1 MPTDV
6 IIDPSTGQIYWND
19 STGSPQSISIKG
31 DAVNAISFVG
41 YSGSFSPGSTPA
53 GASTLVTVNDNS
65 GTDALVPGTSGF
77 NLGSSTLRW
86 NTFATNANLS
96 GTLVVSDNTISASLL
111 TGSARFNGGIAISGN
126 ASIGQSLNFYN
137 TAATFYT
144 GFRAGTISANTLY
157 TLPTAFPSSASVL
170 QSDTSGTLS
179 WVGSIGTAT
188 TAANINV
195 VSATTSANHPVLF
208 TPATGTAS
216 GAAIST
222 EPTFVYNP
230 NTDILSVSG
239 LAVTATTA
247 STDSGTGA
255 LRVAGGV
262 GISGSL
268 YVDNSS
274 SIIAS
279 FKTNTND
286 FGYIDIQNRNS
297 GTTANSQLIIRNN
310 DGNNTVLIG
319 IGSTNETF
327 INSFNGSNI
336 PRGFGYIIGNS
347 GGIVFNSNV
356 GGLSVGAGSTLILFA
371 KGPGHRLTLSGT
383 GLSIFANIPSTSTTT
398 GGLTLTG
405 GAGIGGSIFGGS
417 TISAADNIEIKS
429 GKELRL
435 NNSGNTFYTGIKAGA
450 NTSNT
455 TYTFP
460 VAFPGAGTS
469 VLQSDTSGTLS
480 WVGVVGTATTATNVA
495 VNLVGNAN
503 VFHSVLLT
511 PTISSAGSAISGN
524 GTLTY
529 NALTDIL
536 STPGLAVTS
545 GAIST
550 STTSGAFQVKGGIG
564 ITGNAF
570 IGGTI
575 NVASP
580 ITIPNGGTN
589 ASSFGQSAGFVYYD
603 GANVRLL
610 AASGATINYSNGY
623 YQFDNRVYATSFFAG
638 GSQMPN
644 GSGVAGRVTI
654 WSGNNTIGS
663 DAEFTYDS
671 TTNTLT
677 VLGNIIGIG
686 FTASGIAST
695 STVNSTT
702 VNTGGLIVS
711 GGAGVAKSVSIG
723 GYLQLFNSNNYT
735 SFVSASTA
743 NTVYTLP
750 PTSPATGSSVL
761 QSTSAGVM
769 SWVPAS
775 SGGVATGA
783 ANRMAYYSTAGTA
796 VTDTYGF
803 EYSSSGTAQTI
814 NIFGGAAIGSTIFTV
829 STTGSTNIKVGI
841 GVSNPQ
847 FELEVNGEISAT
859 NKSFVIN
866 HPTKSGMKLRY
877 GSLEGPENGVYVRG
891 ISTSHIIDLPD
902 YWLGLVDYNTITVHL
917 TPIGKNNSHYFLKC
931 EDNKVYIGISL
942 FKKINCF
949 YSIWAERKDIPKLT
963 VEY

>member
-77 NLGSSTLRW
+77 NLGSATLRW

-96 GTLVVSDNTISASLL
+96 GTLVVSDSTNTSSLI
-111 TGSARFNGGIAISGN
+111 TGSVKINGGIAIS
-126 ASIGQSLNFYN
+126 
-137 TAATFYT
+137 
-144 GFRAGTISANTLY
+144 
-157 TLPTAFPSSASVL
+157 
-170 QSDTSGTLS
+170 
-179 WVGSIGTAT
+179 
-188 TAANINV
+188 
-195 VSATTSANHPVLF
+195 
-208 TPATGTAS
+208 
-216 GAAIST
+216 
-222 EPTFVYNP
+222 
-230 NTDILSVSG
+230 
-239 LAVTATTA
+239 
-247 STDSGTGA
+247 
-255 LRVAGGV
+255 
-262 GISGSL
+262 
-268 YVDNSS
+268 
-274 SIIAS
+274 
-279 FKTNTND
+279 
-286 FGYIDIQNRNS
+286 
-297 GTTANSQLIIRNN
+297 
-310 DGNNTVLIG
+310 
-319 IGSTNETF
+319 
-327 INSFNGSNI
+327 
-336 PRGFGYIIGNS
+336 
-347 GGIVFNSNV
+347 
-356 GGLSVGAGSTLILFA
+356 
-371 KGPGHRLTLSGT
+371 
-383 GLSIFANIPSTSTTT
+383 
-398 GGLTLTG
+398 
-405 GAGIGGSIFGGS
+405 
-417 TISAADNIEIKS
+417 
-429 GKELRL
+429 
-435 NNSGNTFYTGIKAGA
+435 
-450 NTSNT
+450 
-455 TYTFP
+455 
-460 VAFPGAGTS
+460 
-469 VLQSDTSGTLS
+469 
-480 WVGVVGTATTATNVA
+480 
-495 VNLVGNAN
+495 
-503 VFHSVLLT
+503 
-511 PTISSAGSAISGN
+511 
-524 GTLTY
+524 
-529 NALTDIL
+529 
-536 STPGLAVTS
+536 
-545 GAIST
+545 
-550 STTSGAFQVKGGIG
+550 
-564 ITGNAF
+564 GNAF

-589 ASSFGQSAGFVYYD
+589 ASSFGQSGGFVYYD
-603 GANVRLL
+603 GTSLRLL
-610 AASGATINYSNGY
+610 AATGATINYTNGY
-623 YQFDNRVYATSFFAG
+623 YQFDNRVYASSFFAG

-644 GSGVAGRVTI
+644 GSGIGGRVTI

-711 GGAGVAKSVSIG
+711 GGAGIAKSVSIG

-769 SWVPAS
+769 SWVPA
-775 SGGVATGA
+775 GVATGA
-783 ANRMAYYSTAGTA
+783 ANRMAYYSAAGSA

-803 EYSSSGTAQTI
+803 QYSSSGTAQTV

-829 STTGSTNIKVGI
+829 STPSSTSIKVGI

-891 ISTSHIIDLPD
+891 ISTSNIIDLPD

-917 TPIGKNNSHYFLKC
+917 TPIGKNNSHYFVKC
-931 EDNKVYIGISL
+931 EDNKVYIGTSL